1 MLKYLI
7 VALVTLELILL
18 SALVRVPANA
28 TIKDSEIYTW
38 DYASISNSQV
48 VCKKV
53 VFHPTN
59 RWLPESSDMQPV
71 KINSLVVND
80 NYCSHLAKPV

>member
-1 MLKYLI
+1 MWKYIIIALI
-7 VALVTLELILL
+7 TLELVLL

-28 TIKDSEIYTW
+28 NIRDSEIFTW

-53 VFHPTN
+53 KFHPTN
-59 RWLPESSDMQPV
+59 KRLPESSDMEPIN
-71 KINSLVVND
+71 INSQVVND
-80 NYCSHLAKPV
+80 SYCADLTKPV